1 MIISRSL
8 AGKFFPEGEAIGKQ
22 LSFYGRPR
30 DIVGVVGDIR
40 ELGPAREP
48 PLMLYSPMEQQP
60 NESGFVAMTSR
71 LAPGVAAE
79 RIRQAVLAVDNQQ
92 ALINVRTMESYF
104 ESSISQQRFMLALMG
119 VFAIVALVLAV
130 IGLYGVIAY
139 MVAQR
144 TREIGIRVALGA
156 TGASIV
162 RLVLGQGLMLA
173 GIGVVVGL
181 LGALALSRALTG
193 LLYGVSAQDPMV
205 YAGVSLLLLVVAAA
219 ASAVPAL
226 RAAAVDPV
234 TALRME

>member
-1 MIISRSL
+1 
-8 AGKFFPEGEAIGKQ
+8 
-22 LSFYGRPR
+22 
-30 DIVGVVGDIR
+30 VGDIL
-40 ELGPAREP
+40 ELGPTQLP
-48 PLMLYSPMEQQP
+48 PLMLYSPMTQMP
-60 NESGFVAMTSR
+60 NESGFVAVKSR

-92 ALINVRTMESYF
+92 ALINVRTMSSYF

-119 VFAIVALVLAV
+119 VFAIVALALAV

-162 RLVLGQGLMLA
+162 RLVLGQGLLLA

-181 LGALALSRALTG
+181 IGALALSRALTG

-205 YAGVSLLLLVVAAA
+205 YAGVSLLLLLVAAA
-219 ASAVPAL
+219 ASALPAR

>member
-1 MIISRSL
+1 
-8 AGKFFPEGEAIGKQ
+8 
-22 LSFYGRPR
+22 
-30 DIVGVVGDIR
+30 
-40 ELGPAREP
+40 
-48 PLMLYSPMEQQP
+48 
-60 NESGFVAMTSR
+60 
-71 LAPGVAAE
+71 VAAE

-92 ALINVRTMESYF
+92 PLINVRTMGSYF
-104 ESSISQQRFMLALMG
+104 ESSIGQQRFMLALMG
-119 VFAIVALVLAV
+119 VFALVALALAV

-173 GIGVVVGL
+173 GIGVAVGL

-205 YAGVSLLLLVVAAA
+205 YAGVSLLLLLVAAA
-219 ASAVPAL
+219 ASAVPAG

-234 TALRME
+234 TALRQE